1 MYHGDG
7 NEHRRS
13 RPSASQSFLP
23 PFELGPPVYFQ
34 WVRKLCTTQNQATGL
49 HGSLFSPIS
58 DTRGPSA
65 HWLADIN
72 IYPQAINH
80 GLLEFP
86 SIQLDDFPGETSTA
100 WPRGFFSLCDDT
112 LWGIPNGT
120 AGGWT
125 KAKGAGRRAKISASD
140 GKIWHEAFVALK
152 PYYPP
157 LIKHGLLDNH
167 PFRSFTSFF
176 LYTVYIVFS
185 FNPPFIRPFP
195 ACHVFF
201 FFRRVSRKKEK
212 QKNLCALENEESG
225 AQIGLEEEH
234 TKQEGGGLWGER
246 CSWTPRKMLK
256 IEGKGSEW
264 LSIMGEGSSPQR
276 PQRYRNH
283 ELWMVSATARNCWRH
298 VCWRRRP
305 ETTRVLPA
313 EGVGSH
319 CWPKLSTHFFH
330 LQFGIAM
337 EHGPFSWM
345 IYLLKWWLFIANCE
359 ITRGYPP

>member
-100 WPRGFFSLCDDT
+100 WPRGFSSLCDDT

-185 FNPPFIRPFP
+185 FNPPFITTFP
-195 ACHVFF
+195 SLPCFF
-201 FFRRVSRKKEK
+201 LFPQGLTKKRKTEKPLCFGKWGKRCPNWPWRRAHQTRRWGALRWKMLMDPPKDA
-212 QKNLCALENEESG
+212 KNWG
-225 AQIGLEEEH
+225 Q
-234 TKQEGGGLWGER
+234 GLWVAFNHGWRLQPPTAPTIQKPWAVDGVGNCQELLEA
-246 CSWTPRKMLK
+246 CLL
-256 IEGKGSEW
+256 EAEA
-264 LSIMGEGSSPQR
+264 
-276 PQRYRNH
+276 RNH
-283 ELWMVSATARNCWRH
+283 QGFTGWRSRFTLLTQVINPLLPSAIWNSYGT
-298 VCWRRRP
+298 
-305 ETTRVLPA
+305 
-313 EGVGSH
+313 
-319 CWPKLSTHFFH
+319 WPV
-330 LQFGIAM
+330 
-337 EHGPFSWM
+337 
-345 IYLLKWWLFIANCE
+345 
-359 ITRGYPP
+359 